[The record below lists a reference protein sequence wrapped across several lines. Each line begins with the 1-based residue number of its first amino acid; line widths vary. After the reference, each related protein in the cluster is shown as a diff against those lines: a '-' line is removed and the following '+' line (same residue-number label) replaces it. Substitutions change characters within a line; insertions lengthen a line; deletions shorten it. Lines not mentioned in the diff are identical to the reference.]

1 MSPLARDIL
10 AQLEGGAL
18 QFHDIVDAHMD
29 ARWPDFLRA
38 WGELRDA
45 DLLRRDDDGA
55 YIIANDD
62 G

>member
-10 AQLEGGAL
+10 ARLEGGAL

-29 ARWPDFLRA
+29 ASWPDFLRA

-55 YIIANDD
+55 YIITNDD